1 MADSRITMFS
11 FLTNI
16 LRLKSR
22 PVYEKH
28 IALEEF
34 DALYVPFM
42 VTKWCSMVDDR
53 RLAESLAEI
62 QAALDELAD
71 DRRTHYLLLM
81 QSTPKVSSNPR
92 WVFDKTKTKSQKG
105 EIQR

>member
-42 VTKWCSMVDDR
+42 VTKWCSMVAYR
-53 RLAESLAEI
+53 PRLTSLPTTAGP
-62 QAALDELAD
+62 
-71 DRRTHYLLLM
+71 T
-81 QSTPKVSSNPR
+81 TCC
-92 WVFDKTKTKSQKG
+92 
-105 EIQR
+105 